1 VCPSSG
7 LALACVHAYTSLS
20 NVHGGSATG
29 FTFMGVNVYSAFT
42 YLDVGTFLV
51 GKICKKK
58 KFGKETFILLTT
70 KKEYIYLLH
79 TNSEKYVE
87 I

>member
-1 VCPSSG
+1 
-7 LALACVHAYTSLS
+7 
-20 NVHGGSATG
+20 
-29 FTFMGVNVYSAFT
+29 MGVNVYSAFT